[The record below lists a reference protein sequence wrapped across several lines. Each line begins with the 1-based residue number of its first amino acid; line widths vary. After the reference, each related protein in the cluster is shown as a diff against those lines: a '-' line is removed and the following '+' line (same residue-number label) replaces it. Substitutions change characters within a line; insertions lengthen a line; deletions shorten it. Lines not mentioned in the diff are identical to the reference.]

1 MGSVDLHGAPMSVAI
16 SGEVCFLVPRSR
28 ESLIGR
34 GQSETR
40 RMTRPLVTT
49 ALLGSI
55 LAACVA
61 TPPGEPVAM
70 FRLPVTGQFGSTPA
84 AGQVTAFNNGV
95 GTFWVQTPGGARCTG
110 EYQVRDPNPALVLAG
125 KCTNGKHGQ
134 IVVTRTPDLMSGSAI
149 VKLSDGTRGQF
160 VFGNL
165 TYGQAFGQGGVAT
178 IR

>member
-1 MGSVDLHGAPMSVAI
+1 
-16 SGEVCFLVPRSR
+16 
-28 ESLIGR
+28 
-34 GQSETR
+34 
-40 RMTRPLVTT
+40 MTRPFVST

-61 TPPGEPVAM
+61 APPGEPVAM

-178 IR
+178 SR

>member
-1 MGSVDLHGAPMSVAI
+1 MSIAI

-28 ESLIGR
+28 ELLTGR

-40 RMTRPLVTT
+40 RVTRHLVSTV
-49 ALLGSI
+49 LLASI
-55 LAACVA
+55 LGACVTA
-61 TPPGEPVAM
+61 QPGEPVAM
-70 FRLPVTGQFGSTPA
+70 FRLPVTGQFGSAPA
-84 AGQVTAFNNGV
+84 AGQITAFNNGV

-110 EYQVRDPNPALVLAG
+110 EYQVRDRNPALVLAG
-125 KCTNGKHGQ
+125 KCSNGKQGQ

-149 VKLSDGTRGQF
+149 VKLTDGTRGQF

-165 TYGQAFGQGGVAT
+165 TYSQAFGQGGVAA